1 AKFSSR
7 LRKEQSEKLRGKVR
21 AFAPFRARRGGGS
34 CPLPLRLRP
43 QLTPSVRSGVS
54 PQHRLQLAAEDS
66 SPSLLSPSPA
76 SRRRKRVPFC
86 SGSSQVLFFP
96 SSPLSPAREPLLEAS
111 AADSTHGVSSLD
123 DVCWLSSVWFRL
135 YLRRAR
141 SPHPLPVICCN
152 LSLFD
157 PTLASSPRDRLD
169 CRGFAYPCRS
179 SADVRRRLPQA
190 ALCAVRW
197 LQRFPFIGAPVLLP
211 RLVLLLCFRWWP
223 LELPSMWSS
232 SFVLVGWG
240 FAPLC
245 EGLRSSGCNVGWFPF
260 AGVRRFLLVEGN
272 LIFPMLA
279 SCNHSWEPPN
289 LQVFHL
295 EQLVHC
301 VLFLLP
307 TYLSTLVSVALSGPL
322 RDFMLKG
329 ISICKPRVEHTMLM
343 PHT

>member
-1 AKFSSR
+1 
-7 LRKEQSEKLRGKVR
+7 SEKLRGKVR

-43 QLTPSVRSGVS
+43 QLTPSTVS
-54 PQHRLQLAAEDS
+54 DLRRRTLPPLSCLRPRLRGGGSVSRFALGLPSFCS
-66 SPSLLSPSPA
+66 SPRL
-76 SRRRKRVPFC
+76 R
-86 SGSSQVLFFP
+86 
-96 SSPLSPAREPLLEAS
+96 
-111 AADSTHGVSSLD
+111 D

-169 CRGFAYPCRS
+169 CRGFAYPCRA

-197 LQRFPFIGAPVLLP
+197 LQRFPFIGAFVSAHVLLP

-245 EGLRSSGCNVGWFPF
+245 EGLPSSGCSVGWFPF
-260 AGVRRFLLVEGN
+260 VGVRRFLLVEGN
-272 LIFPMLA
+272 LMY
-279 SCNHSWEPPN
+279 
-289 LQVFHL
+289 
-295 EQLVHC
+295 HC
-301 VLFLLP
+301 
-307 TYLSTLVSVALSGPL
+307 S
-322 RDFMLKG
+322 FM
-329 ISICKPRVEHTMLM
+329 V
-343 PHT
+343 

>member
-1 AKFSSR
+1 MRQLSSYLDPTPQPPIGKVLLLPVR
-7 LRKEQSEKLRGKVR
+7 RHESGEKLGLSPPFVLGGEG
-21 AFAPFRARRGGGS
+21 APPPPSSSPVNPFCPFWRFSPAPSPACGGG
-34 CPLPLRLRP
+34 LF
-43 QLTPSVRSGVS
+43 
-54 PQHRLQLAAEDS
+54 
-66 SPSLLSPSPA
+66 PSLLSPSPA

-96 SSPLSPAREPLLEAS
+96 SSPVSPAREPLLEAS

-135 YLRRAR
+135 YLQQAR

-157 PTLASSPRDRLD
+157 LTLASSPRDRLD
-169 CRGFAYPCRS
+169 CCGFAYPCRA

-197 LQRFPFIGAPVLLP
+197 LQRFPFIGAFVLLP
-211 RLVLLLCFRWWP
+211 RLVLLLCFCWRP

-245 EGLRSSGCNVGWFPF
+245 EGLRSSGCSVGWFPF
-260 AGVRRFLLVEGN
+260 VGVRRFLPVEGN
-272 LIFPMLA
+272 LMY
-279 SCNHSWEPPN
+279 
-289 LQVFHL
+289 
-295 EQLVHC
+295 HC
-301 VLFLLP
+301 SSMV
-307 TYLSTLVSVALSGPL
+307 
-322 RDFMLKG
+322 
-329 ISICKPRVEHTMLM
+329 
-343 PHT
+343 